1 MPHKPKYP
9 MTIEERAKI
18 FMPFDAV
25 KGFKEAL
32 EAKRHVTVPKIT
44 LGEDKKDELD
54 LIIKSVQPGSMITV
68 IYYDSDEYIKKTG
81 IVAKI
86 DFQMKWIQVVKTKIQ
101 LSNIYD
107 IEIISNT

>member
-54 LIIKSVQPGSMITV
+54 LIMKSVQPGSMITV
-68 IYYDSDEYIKKTG
+68 IYYDNDEYIKKTG

-86 DFQMKWIQVVKTKIQ
+86 DFQMKWIQVVKTKI
-101 LSNIYD
+101 NFCD
-107 IEIISNT
+107 IFDVEI